1 MHPYLD
7 VDGPIAFA
15 HRGGGLQGLENSMA
29 AFAEAVELG
38 YRYLETDVHA
48 TADGI
53 LVAFHDERLDRAT
66 DGHGA
71 IAEMDWAE
79 VAEARIG
86 GREPVP
92 RLEEILDTW
101 PEVRV
106 NIDLKS
112 DPVVTPFVELLRR
125 RDVFDRV
132 CVGSF
137 ADDRVAAVRAEFGD
151 RVCTS
156 AGPREARRLRVA
168 SYLGL
173 LGRLVPVGCDCLQVP
188 VEHDGT
194 TVVDQRMVDHCH
206 GRGVPVHVWTVNDP
220 VEMRRLLDLGVDGIV
235 TDETR
240 ELRRVLRARGRW
252 PAPAASS

>member
-1 MHPYLD
+1 
-7 VDGPIAFA
+7 
-15 HRGGGLQGLENSMA
+15 MA

-48 TADGI
+48 TADGV
-53 LVAFHDERLDRAT
+53 LVAFHDERLDRVT
-66 DGHGA
+66 DGDGA

-79 VAEARIG
+79 VSEARIG

-92 RLEEILDTW
+92 RLEEILGTW

-112 DPVVTPFVELLRR
+112 DPVVTPFVDLLRR

-137 ADDRVAAVRAEFGD
+137 ADARVAAVRAEFGD

-156 AGPREARRLRVA
+156 AGPGEARRLRVA

-240 ELRRVLRARGRW
+240 ELRRVLRARGQW